1 MMKTQLQHSREVAP
15 GIYQVRLPLPFALN
29 HVNCYLLRDDDGWT
43 LLDAGLHQPN
53 IRVAWEAALAELGI
67 EPGQIHQIVLTHMHP
82 DHFGLSGYAQALTG
96 APVYLSPRER
106 ELAQAVWIED
116 NWRLDAHSDYWRA
129 GGVPT
134 AVRSVINEQTGHLRE
149 MTMPH
154 PHAISTIE
162 PGAIVEMGSRRFRA
176 IHAPGHSDGQ
186 LIFFDASDGLM
197 ICGDQ
202 VLMKITPNIGLWPT
216 TEPDPL
222 GRYMASL
229 RELVELP
236 VRLALPGHGPLI
248 TAWHARVEELLA
260 HHELRLGT
268 MQRATE
274 GGATALEVSRR
285 VFDFGVLTEH
295 EVRFAVAEAMAHL
308 DHLARA
314 SRITYTD
321 NGVRTYR
328 A

>member
-1 MMKTQLQHSREVAP
+1 MTTQLQHSREVAP

-43 LLDAGLHQPN
+43 LLDTGLDQPN
-53 IRVAWEAALAELGI
+53 VRVAWEAALNELGI
-67 EPGQIHQIVLTHMHP
+67 QPGQIRQIVLTHMHP

-106 ELAQAVWIED
+106 ELARLVWIED
-116 NWRLDAHSDYWRA
+116 RWRPELNDDYWHA
-129 GGVPT
+129 GGIPDD
-134 AVRSVINEQTGHLRE
+134 VRSVISRQTSHLRE

-154 PHAISTIE
+154 PHSISTIA
-162 PGAIVEMGSRRFRA
+162 PGESVEMGNRRFRA

-202 VLMKITPNIGLWPT
+202 VLLKITPNIGLWPT

-222 GRYMASL
+222 GRYVASL
-229 RELVELP
+229 RELAGLP

-248 TAWHARVEELLA
+248 TAWQARVEELLA
-260 HHELRLGT
+260 HHELRLEA
-268 MQRATE
+268 MRRATE

-285 VFDFGVLTEH
+285 VFDFGALTDH
-295 EVRFAVAEAMAHL
+295 EVRFAVAETMAHL
-308 DHLARA
+308 DYLARA
-314 SRITYTD
+314 GRVTATD

>member
-1 MMKTQLQHSREVAP
+1 MITQLQHSREVAP
-15 GIYQVRLPLPFALN
+15 GIFQVRLPLPFALN
-29 HVNCYLLRDDDGWT
+29 HVNCYLLCDDEGWT
-43 LLDAGLHQPN
+43 LLDTGLDQPN
-53 IRVAWEAALAELGI
+53 IRHAWEEAFEELGI
-67 EPGQIHQIVLTHMHP
+67 EPDQIRRIVLTHMHP
-82 DHFGLSGYAQALTG
+82 DHFGLSGYFQALTG

-106 ELAQAVWIED
+106 ELAQMVWIED
-116 NWRLDAHSDYWRA
+116 RWQPDLVADYWRV
-129 GGVPT
+129 GGIPP
-134 AVRSVINEQTGHLRE
+134 AVRSVISAQTSNLRD

-154 PHAISTIE
+154 PRTMSVVA
-162 PGAIVEMGSRRFRA
+162 PGDTVEMGNRRFHA

-222 GRYMASL
+222 GRYMQSL
-229 RELVELP
+229 RELAELP

-248 TAWHARVEELLA
+248 TAWRARVEELLA
-260 HHELRLGT
+260 HHELRLDA

-285 VFDFGVLTEH
+285 VFDFGVLTDH

-308 DHLARA
+308 DYLARA
-314 SRITYTD
+314 GRVTAAD